1 MSKRILFYLF
11 LINVG
16 VFLSSCDFL
25 KGKLSE
31 GDENYTYGEAF
42 VLADESIFP
51 VVDDEHQVFLE
62 TYKRAKINMLYKPLK
77 QVIQLFVEDSVSVA
91 ILPRLLKPEEKAYF
105 DQRKITI
112 RATKFAIDGIGL
124 ITGKNN
130 PDSLITQEELIHL
143 LSGKSNNKRVL
154 VFDNPQ
160 SSIVE
165 YLMELANVKEL
176 PKDLAYS
183 LQSSQEVISYVKDNP
198 NSIGIISVSWIK
210 RAPADMQDDIKQ
222 VKFVAVKS
230 GNGNYELPSQSN
242 LKTKTYPLTRDL
254 YLIDGQGKAGLG
266 TGFAAFMASDIGQRI
281 ILKSGLAPDSLPS
294 RQIIIRK

>member
-1 MSKRILFYLF
+1 MSKRILLYLL
-11 LINVG
+11 LINLG
-16 VFLSSCDFL
+16 VFLSSCDYL
-25 KGKLSE
+25 KGKISE
-31 GDENYTYGEAF
+31 GDENYTFGEASI
-42 VLADESIFP
+42 LADESIFP
-51 VVDDEHQVFLE
+51 VVDDEHEVFLIN
-62 TYKRAKINMLYKPLK
+62 YKRAKINMLYKPLK
-77 QVIQLFVEDSVSVA
+77 QVVQLFVEDSISVA

-130 PDSLITQEELIHL
+130 PDSLITKEELIQL
-143 LSGKSNNKRVL
+143 LSGKSNKKRVL

-183 LQSSQEVISYVKDNP
+183 LQSSKEVVSYVKDNP
-198 NSIGIISVSWIK
+198 NSIGLISVSWIK
-210 RAPADMQDDIKQ
+210 RAPVDMQDDVRE
-222 VKFVAVKS
+222 VKFIAVKS

-242 LKTKTYPLTRDL
+242 LKTKMYPLTRDL

-294 RQIIIRK
+294 RQIIIRR